1 MSLGSQ
7 PGERNVTMVNLLER
21 QVAVER
27 KGTEEQM
34 AYGDRPLSGVQMTQ
48 MEQVAQITVD
58 YMEAFGMDEINLM
71 CIYDTRTR
79 RGLIRDLEQAL
90 PDLDREEGE
99 LVALVHHV
107 VGKLGNLSE
116 EAFKTLVLVPDW
128 KD

>member
-1 MSLGSQ
+1 
-7 PGERNVTMVNLLER
+7 MVKLLER
-21 QVAVER
+21 QVVVER

-34 AYGDRPLSGVQMTQ
+34 AYGDRPLSGVLMTR
-48 MEQVAQITVD
+48 MEQVAQNTVD

-90 PDLDREEGE
+90 PDLDREDGE
-99 LVALVHHV
+99 LVALVHQV
-107 VGKLGNLSE
+107 IGKLGNLSD

>member
-1 MSLGSQ
+1 
-7 PGERNVTMVNLLER
+7 MVNLMER
-21 QVAVER
+21 QVTVEQIVP
-27 KGTEEQM
+27 EERM
-34 AYGDRPLSGVQMTQ
+34 MCEDRQLTVAQLANMK
-48 MEQVAQITVD
+48 QVAQNTVD

-79 RGLIRDLEQAL
+79 RGLMRDLEQAL

-99 LVALVHHV
+99 LVVLVHQV
-107 VGKLGNLSE
+107 IGKLGNLSD